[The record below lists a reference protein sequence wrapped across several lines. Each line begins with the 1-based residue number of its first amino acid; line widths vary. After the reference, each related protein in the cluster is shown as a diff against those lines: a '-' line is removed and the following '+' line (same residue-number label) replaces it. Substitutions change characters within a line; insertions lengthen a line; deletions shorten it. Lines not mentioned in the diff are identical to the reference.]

1 MPESDSPMLSMRE
14 LSSLVASMQTEVAAL
29 EAENES
35 RRETLQNLSHENEL
49 YKRRIYG
56 NKTERLRTSEMQLT
70 LGDLLADES
79 SNDQDSAR

>member
-1 MPESDSPMLSMRE
+1 MLSMRE